1 MRMRTWR
8 DVHVVHHIFP
18 KWIIVFSLTSH
29 STCAEW
35 IIFMHVFCFPKLTQY
50 QISMTEKNNFI
61 WWWFK
66 VNWQYIYIYILSF
79 IIFICLKWFEL
90 ITQSIKYLTVNH
102 VLLILMYIHNI
113 ERTQNVKTKTPE
125 SARYK
130 SQSRDNGEI
139 VRWNGVISMVDVC
152 LDARKG
158 SGCQF
163 LTRQGQNSHVLW
175 DTRMF
180 TCKCEPEFGQ
190 NTILHSIDTCIY
202 KRHAISVTWEFG
214 PWKERD
220 WTTVVHTGK

>member
-18 KWIIVFSLTSH
+18 KWISEFSLTSH

-79 IIFICLKWFEL
+79 IIFICLEWFQL

-102 VLLILMYIHNI
+102 VLMILMYIHKSCNNALLFSLI
-113 ERTQNVKTKTPE
+113 ERTQNVKTNIN
-125 SARYK
+125 ARYK
-130 SQSRDNGEI
+130 SQSRD
-139 VRWNGVISMVDVC
+139 ST
-152 LDARKG
+152 
-158 SGCQF
+158 S
-163 LTRQGQNSHVLW
+163 
-175 DTRMF
+175 
-180 TCKCEPEFGQ
+180 
-190 NTILHSIDTCIY
+190 
-202 KRHAISVTWEFG
+202 
-214 PWKERD
+214 
-220 WTTVVHTGK
+220 